1 MWKRTPREALAQSL
15 YDTAGDLQTL
25 ARQLMALS
33 MELAEGADERAAPTT
48 IRRTMTLQE
57 RQAGLSK
64 HVDRFT
70 KTGNL
75 GNATGSFAL
84 KLSSIAHG

>member
-1 MWKRTPREALAQSL
+1 MWKRAPCEEPAQVR
-15 YDTAGDLQTL
+15 YDTAGDLQIL

-33 MELAEGADERAAPTT
+33 MELAEGADERAAQTT

-64 HVDRFT
+64 HVDRST
-70 KTGNL
+70 KTGNF

-84 KLSSIAHG
+84 KLTSIAHG